1 MEGTS
6 SKRDRESEG
15 ETPKPDTKSKKSG
28 ENDEEMDLH
37 HKLDI
42 FSKQMER
49 LLSNQIDMKSNQ
61 ESLRLTF
68 ETQLENLK
76 TELIENMNSKI
87 QILRDEISMDMTAER
102 LRIDGLVNT
111 VDDLQAKISTLEC
124 RVATSNHVNPL
135 DNNDVTVVVFG
146 LKFDDGEQKAQQLI
160 NSLGHEITNSVTM
173 LLANLGQENPTKT
186 DWSKLVLIQKKNEM
200 LCYGTSE
207 NLETQLPTRMY
218 TFQGPSHYMKEQW
231 RQTLGPWPDYF
242 QIQFSKLILMVSS
255 TVIKA
260 GGW

>member
-61 ESLRLTF
+61 ESLRLSF

-87 QILRDEISMDMTAER
+87 QILRDEISMDITAER

-111 VDDLQAKISTLEC
+111 VDDLQAKMSTLEC

-146 LKFDDGEQKAQQLI
+146 LKFDDGEQIQQKAQQLI
-160 NSLGHEITNSVTM
+160 NSLGHEITNSVTIQAASRLRPRKPNQNGLVKISFDSKEERDVVLRNKRKLGNSTTYKDVYLSRAKPLYERTM
-173 LLANLGQENPTKT
+173 EANARTMARL
-186 DWSKLVLIQKKNEM
+186 
-200 LCYGTSE
+200 
-207 NLETQLPTRMY
+207 
-218 TFQGPSHYMKEQW
+218 F
-231 RQTLGPWPDYF
+231 PD
-242 QIQFSKLILMVSS
+242 
-255 TVIKA
+255 
-260 GGW
+260 